1 MNPEVSVLVP
11 IRNAGETLG
20 QALQSV
26 LCQSFGNFEVIAVD
40 DGSDDASPNIL
51 KAFAAKDPRVRP
63 IIGERQGLIPA
74 LNIGLGACSGRLIA
88 RMDAD
93 DLCHPDRLRIQHK
106 FLSEHPHISAVGTQI
121 RCFPISKVGEGFRIY
136 EQWINS
142 LLLPEDIGREI
153 FIESPLVHPTVCMRR
168 SDLEAMGGYADNGW
182 AEDYDLWL
190 RLHLAGKKFAKIPRI
205 LLSWREGDGRLTRK
219 DARYSVENFLR
230 AKARYL
236 KLGPLSDTNTIIIW
250 GSGQIGRRI
259 SKHLQREGMSLTAF
273 VDIDP
278 RKIGNTRRGAPII
291 SPDQLESIWKTAEQ
305 PMVLA
310 AVPSR
315 GARQLIRN
323 HLAGMG
329 MKETRDF
336 ICVA

>member
-1 MNPEVSVLVP
+1 MNPEVSFLCP
-11 IRNAGETLG
+11 IRNAGETLE

-26 LCQSFGNFEVIAVD
+26 LCQSFENFEVIAVD
-40 DGSDDASPNIL
+40 DGSDDASPDIL
-51 KAFAAKDPRVRP
+51 KSFAAKDPRVRP
-63 IIGERQGLIPA
+63 LLCKSQGLIPA
-74 LNIGLGACSGRLIA
+74 LNAGLGVCTGRLIA

-93 DLCHPDRLRIQHK
+93 DICHPDRLKIQHE
-106 FLSEHPHISAVGTQI
+106 FLGKNADISAVGTQI

-136 EQWINS
+136 ERWINS
-142 LLLPEDIGREI
+142 LLLPGDIGRDI
-153 FIESPLVHPTVCMRR
+153 FIESPLVHPSVCIRK
-168 SDLEAMGGYADNGW
+168 SDLEEMGGYADNGW

-190 RLHLAGKKFAKIPRI
+190 RMHVAGKKFAKIPRI
-205 LLSWREGDGRLTRK
+205 LLSWREGNGRLTRK

-236 KLGPLSDTNTIIIW
+236 RLGPLRKANTIIIW

-259 SKHLQREGMSLTAF
+259 SKHLQREGLSLTAF

-291 SPDQLESIWKTAEQ
+291 SPDQLESVWRTAEK
-305 PMVLA
+305 PKVLA

-315 GARQLIRN
+315 GARELIRN
-323 HLAGMG
+323 HLARIG